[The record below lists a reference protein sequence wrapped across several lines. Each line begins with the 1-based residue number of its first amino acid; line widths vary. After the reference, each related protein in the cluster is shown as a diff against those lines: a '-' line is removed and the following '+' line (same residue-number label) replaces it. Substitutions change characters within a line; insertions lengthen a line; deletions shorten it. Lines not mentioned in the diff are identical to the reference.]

1 MGSEG
6 KKGGACWKTCG
17 SEMED
22 KRKFKRFSIDLSA
35 RYLLG
40 GNPKEWK
47 GCSVI
52 NISREGIGIELYLR
66 ERIRIG
72 STLKI
77 EIIVPTKEE
86 PIKTVGVLVWIKEVK
101 GKMDFVGGIK
111 LIKIDS
117 EEKWTLLDYAY
128 DNLSRKEKW

>member
-1 MGSEG
+1 M
-6 KKGGACWKTCG
+6 K
-17 SEMED
+17 D
-22 KRKFKRFSIDLSA
+22 QRKFKRFSIDLSA
-35 RYLLG
+35 RYLLE
-40 GNPKEWK
+40 GNPEEWK

-52 NISREGIGIELYLR
+52 NISREGIGIEVYLR
-66 ERIRIG
+66 EKIPIG

-86 PIKTVGVLVWIKEVK
+86 PIKTMGILVWIRQVKE
-101 GKMDFVGGIK
+101 KMDFVGGVK

-128 DNLSRKEKW
+128 DTLSRKEK

>member
-1 MGSEG
+1 MET
-6 KKGGACWKTCG
+6 GGGCWKTG
-17 SEMED
+17 DSEMED
-22 KRKFKRFSIDLSA
+22 KRKFKRFSIDLNA

-40 GNPKEWK
+40 RNQKEWR

-52 NISREGIGIELYLR
+52 NISREGIGIEVYLR